1 MKNEFTVEK
10 LLLINKELEDEN
22 EILKLS
28 IKDLK
33 YNIEMKNKKIILLEE
48 SSEMYKN
55 MLLKNRI
62 RNIARKVKNK
72 IRRK

>member
-33 YNIEMKNKKIILLEE
+33 YKNII
-48 SSEMYKN
+48 
-55 MLLKNRI
+55 
-62 RNIARKVKNK
+62 
-72 IRRK
+72 

>member
-33 YNIEMKNKKIILLEE
+33 YKVDNLTIENDNLK
-48 SSEMYKN
+48 SSF
-55 MLLKNRI
+55 KNRLI
-62 RNIARKVKNK
+62 RFLRRVKNK
-72 IRRK
+72 FRRR

>member
-33 YNIEMKNKKIILLEE
+33 YKVDVLTIENDKLK
-48 SSEMYKN
+48 SSF
-55 MLLKNRI
+55 KNRLI
-62 RNIARKVKNK
+62 RFLRRVKNK
-72 IRRK
+72 IRRR

>member
-1 MKNEFTVEK
+1 MKNEFSVEK

-33 YNIEMKNKKIILLEE
+33 YKVDVLTIENDKLK
-48 SSEMYKN
+48 SSF
-55 MLLKNRI
+55 KNRLI
-62 RNIARKVKNK
+62 RFLRRVKNK
-72 IRRK
+72 IRRR

>member
-33 YNIEMKNKKIILLEE
+33 YKLDVLTIENDKLK
-48 SSEMYKN
+48 SSF
-55 MLLKNRI
+55 KNRLI
-62 RNIARKVKNK
+62 GFLRRVKKK
-72 IRRK
+72 IRRR

>member
-33 YNIEMKNKKIILLEE
+33 YKVDVYSEENNRLQLYINK
-48 SSEMYKN
+48 
-55 MLLKNRI
+55 LLKYRI
-62 RNIARKVKNK
+62 RNFFKRCKNI

>member
-33 YNIEMKNKKIILLEE
+33 YKVDVYSEENNRLQLYINK
-48 SSEMYKN
+48 
-55 MLLKNRI
+55 LLKNRI
-62 RNIARKVKNK
+62 KNFCKRCKNI